1 MFLVLLT
8 SLIFLA
14 VACSDQQKESSAGQQ
29 QSAPSPSNE
38 KFNTNKKNKIET
50 NKADDLSSPSHEEFK
65 RIINS
70 FGWWNTDY
78 NINRQFLNLKTNKE
92 QLKKLIAYFES
103 DLNFPADQNIESF
116 FNAKNVDLTSL
127 NFSQIDTYWEKV
139 AVYLA
144 KIHTYL
150 GELVK
155 KMNGLDKEFR
165 YDFTVD
171 RYCNAF
177 FYKTRIS
184 SFLSI

>member
-1 MFLVLLT
+1 MFYSRMFLVLLT

-14 VACSDQQKESSAGQQ
+14 VACSDQHKESYAGQQ

-103 DLNFPADQNIESF
+103 DLNFPADQKIENF
-116 FNAKNVDLTSL
+116 FEAENVGYSSL
-127 NFSQIDTYWEKV
+127 HLIKIYTYFE
-139 AVYLA
+139 
-144 KIHTYL
+144 
-150 GELVK
+150 ELVK
-155 KMNGLDKEFR
+155 KMNGLDKEFIYEFK
-165 YDFTVD
+165 YDTSD
-171 RYCNAF
+171 AAF
-177 FYKTRIS
+177 FYKTRV
-184 SFLSI
+184 